1 MPVTATTLLIWVA
14 HAVVGFLGGLALGM
28 WRGMCKGK
36 ADQVYE
42 VLGNHNAL
50 RSFLKGEVARRG
62 GLDGL
67 AKGVKRDTLFGSVL
81 DEKFSRLETLRVS
94 SMVAEYAFYAV
105 LAGAALISGAYLALI
120 GIPVCYLMVKQTAK
134 DKGEP
139 QGTEVILELFGLF
152 HAWLKHNPVE
162 AFSYAKNHQLPVQ
175 NLTNVLRETGAYAL

>member
-1 MPVTATTLLIWVA
+1 MA

-36 ADQVYE
+36 ADHVYE
-42 VLGNHNAL
+42 VLGNASAL
-50 RSFLKGEVARRG
+50 RSVLKGEVARRG

-67 AKGVKRDTLFGSVL
+67 AKGLKRDTLFGSIL

-94 SMVAEYAFYAV
+94 SMVAEYAFYAIV
-105 LAGAALISGAYLALI
+105 AGAAFFSSAYLALI

-139 QGTEVILELFGLF
+139 QGTEVILEVFGLF

-162 AFSYAKNHQLPVQ
+162 AFGYAKHQQLPMQ
-175 NLTNVLRETGAYAL
+175 NLINVLRETGAYAI